1 MSNRL
6 VSSMSAKYLL
16 NSDAIQLNN
25 HTNPAVSECMQAQ
38 FITHTIGSPYKALER
53 MLTTSCRLPS
63 NSMERKLA
71 WSEPSLRAISSART
85 RERNQVRR
93 GYIWHFQLLA
103 SHEIS
108 CLQMNIES
116 QPSLQGLT
124 EASALPLEILSKN
137 WPVSDPNIYF
147 LSTRT
152 GRK

>member
-1 MSNRL
+1 
-6 VSSMSAKYLL
+6 MSAKYLL
-16 NSDAIQLNN
+16 HWDAIKLDN
-25 HTNPAVSECMQAQ
+25 HTNTAVSECMQAE

-103 SHEIS
+103 SHETS

-116 QPSLQGLT
+116 QHSLQGLT